1 MTAQDRAMPPTAAPH
16 PAPLPTEDSAH
27 PALSRSLVLLMALA
41 CGVVVAN
48 IYYAQPLV
56 GLIGPAVGLSPE
68 TASLV
73 VTLTQVGYGAGLIL
87 LVPLGDLLEN
97 RRLVVVTLCSTVAA
111 LLVAAV
117 APTASLFLTASFLIG
132 VTSVAVQMLVPLAA
146 HMAPEASRGQVVGN
160 VMSGLLLG
168 ILLARPVS
176 SLIAD
181 SLGWRAVF
189 GLSAV
194 VMVGFAVLMRRV
206 LPQRRPTGRS
216 SYGALLGSLGRLLVR
231 TPVLQRR
238 TVYQT
243 MMFAAFSL
251 YWTSVPLL
259 LAGAPFHL
267 SQRGIALFALSG
279 AAGALVAPIAGR
291 IADRGW
297 TRPATG
303 FALAMAA
310 LSFFVARAGEGSI
323 ALLVLAGLLLD
334 MGVQMNMVLGQRA
347 IYSLGAETRS
357 RMNAIYMAIF
367 FLGGAAGSAL
377 AGYAFAVGGWEPVT
391 WIGFAFP
398 AIGLLFYLTEFRGR
412 PAA

>member
-1 MTAQDRAMPPTAAPH
+1 MPPTVASHSA
-16 PAPLPTEDSAH
+16 EDAAH
-27 PALSRSLVLLMALA
+27 PALSRSLVMLMALA

-73 VTLTQVGYGAGLIL
+73 VTLTQVGYGAGLVL

-117 APTASLFLTASFLIG
+117 APTASLFLAASFLIG

-146 HMAPEASRGQVVGN
+146 HMAPEASRGQVVGT

-189 GLSAV
+189 ALSAV
-194 VMVGFAVLMRRV
+194 AMVGFAVLMRRV
-206 LPQRRPTGRS
+206 LPQRRPKAQS

-377 AGYAFAVGGWEPVT
+377 AGYAFAVGGWAPVT

>member
-1 MTAQDRAMPPTAAPH
+1 MPPTAVPH
-16 PAPLPTEDSAH
+16 PAEDAAH
-27 PALSRSLVLLMALA
+27 PALSRSLVMLMALA

-73 VTLTQVGYGAGLIL
+73 VTLTQVGYGAGLVL

-97 RRLVVVTLCSTVAA
+97 RRLVVATLCSTVAA

-117 APTASLFLTASFLIG
+117 APTASLFLAAAFLIG

-194 VMVGFAVLMRRV
+194 VMVGFAILLWRV
-206 LPQRRPTGRS
+206 LPQRRPQSQS
-216 SYGALLGSLGRLLVR
+216 SYGALIGSLGRLLVR

-398 AIGLLFYLTEFRGR
+398 ALGLLFYLTEFRGR

>member
-1 MTAQDRAMPPTAAPH
+1 MPPTAVPH
-16 PAPLPTEDSAH
+16 TTDAHEDAAH

-73 VTLTQVGYGAGLIL
+73 VTLTQVGYGAGLVL

-97 RRLVVVTLCSTVAA
+97 RRLVVVTLCSTVVA
-111 LLVAAV
+111 LLVATV
-117 APTASLFLTASFLIG
+117 APTASLFLMAAFLIG

-194 VMVGFAVLMRRV
+194 VMVGFAVLLWRV
-206 LPQRRPTGRS
+206 LPQRRPRGQS

-243 MMFAAFSL
+243 MMFASFSL

-259 LAGAPFHL
+259 LMGAPFHL

-347 IYSLGAETRS
+347 IYSMGAETRS

-377 AGYAFAVGGWEPVT
+377 AGYAFAVGGWAPVT

-398 AIGLLFYLTEFRGR
+398 AVGLLFYLTEFRGR
-412 PAA
+412 HAA

>member
-1 MTAQDRAMPPTAAPH
+1 MPPTAAP
-16 PAPLPTEDSAH
+16 LSTEDSAH

-97 RRLVVVTLCSTVAA
+97 RRLVVVTLSSTVLA

-117 APTASLFLTASFLIG
+117 APTASLFLAASFLIG

-189 GLSAV
+189 VLSAV
-194 VMVGFAVLMRRV
+194 AMVGFAVLLWRV
-206 LPQRRPTGRS
+206 LPQRRPTSRS

-377 AGYAFAVGGWEPVT
+377 AGYAFAVGGWAPVT

-412 PAA
+412 SAA

>member
-1 MTAQDRAMPPTAAPH
+1 MPPTAVPR
-16 PAPLPTEDSAH
+16 PAEDAAH
-27 PALSRSLVLLMALA
+27 PALSRSLVMLMALA

-73 VTLTQVGYGAGLIL
+73 VTLTQVGYGAGLVL

-97 RRLVVVTLCSTVAA
+97 RRLVVATLCSTVAA

-117 APTASLFLTASFLIG
+117 APTASLFLAAAFLIG

-194 VMVGFAVLMRRV
+194 AMVGFAVLLWRV

-216 SYGALLGSLGRLLVR
+216 GYGALIGSLGRLLVR

-243 MMFAAFSL
+243 MMFASFSL
-251 YWTSVPLL
+251 YWTAVPLL
-259 LAGAPFHL
+259 LMGAPFHL

-279 AAGALVAPIAGR
+279 AAGALVAPLAGR

-310 LSFFVARAGEGSI
+310 LSFFVAQAGVGAGEGSI

-377 AGYAFAVGGWEPVT
+377 AGYAFAVGGWAPVT

-412 PAA
+412 SAA

>member
-1 MTAQDRAMPPTAAPH
+1 MPPTAAP
-16 PAPLPTEDSAH
+16 LSTEDSAH

-117 APTASLFLTASFLIG
+117 APTASLFLAASFLIG

-194 VMVGFAVLMRRV
+194 AMVGFAVLMRRV

-398 AIGLLFYLTEFRGR
+398 AVGLLFYLTEFRGR

>member
-1 MTAQDRAMPPTAAPH
+1 MPPTAAP
-16 PAPLPTEDSAH
+16 PGASPMDAAH
-27 PALSRSLVLLMALA
+27 PALSRSLVMLMALA

-73 VTLTQVGYGAGLIL
+73 VTLTLVGYGAGLLL

-97 RRLVVVTLCSTVAA
+97 RRLVVVTLSSTVAA

-117 APTASLFLTASFLIG
+117 APTASLFLAAAFLIG

-194 VMVGFAVLMRRV
+194 VMVGFAVLLWRV
-206 LPQRRPTGRS
+206 LPQRRPTSRS
-216 SYGALLGSLGRLLVR
+216 SYGALIGSLGRLLVR

-279 AAGALVAPIAGR
+279 AAGALVAPVAGR

-398 AIGLLFYLTEFRGR
+398 ALGLLFYLTEFRGR
-412 PAA
+412 HAA

>member
-1 MTAQDRAMPPTAAPH
+1 MPPTAAP
-16 PAPLPTEDSAH
+16 PGASSMDAAH
-27 PALSRSLVLLMALA
+27 PALSRSLVMLMALA
-41 CGVVVAN
+41 CGGVVAN

-73 VTLTQVGYGAGLIL
+73 VTLTQVGYGAGLLL

-97 RRLVVVTLCSTVAA
+97 RRLVVATLSSTVAA

-117 APTASLFLTASFLIG
+117 APTASLFLAAAFLIG

-194 VMVGFAVLMRRV
+194 AMVGFAVLLWRV
-206 LPQRRPTGRS
+206 LPQRRPQSRS
-216 SYGALLGSLGRLLVR
+216 GYRALIGSLGRLLAR

-251 YWTSVPLL
+251 YWTAVPLL
-259 LAGAPFHL
+259 LAGSPFHL

-279 AAGALVAPIAGR
+279 AAGALVAPVAGR

-323 ALLVLAGLLLD
+323 ALLVVAGLLLD

-398 AIGLLFYLTEFRGR
+398 ALGLLFYLTEFRGR
-412 PAA
+412 RA

>member
-1 MTAQDRAMPPTAAPH
+1 MTAQDRAMPPTAAP
-16 PAPLPTEDSAH
+16 LSTEDSAH

-97 RRLVVVTLCSTVAA
+97 RRLVVVTLSSTVLA

-117 APTASLFLTASFLIG
+117 APTASLFLAASFLIG

-189 GLSAV
+189 VLSAV
-194 VMVGFAVLMRRV
+194 AMVGFAVLLWRV
-206 LPQRRPTGRS
+206 LPQRRPTSRS

-377 AGYAFAVGGWEPVT
+377 AGYAFAVGGWAPVT

>member
-1 MTAQDRAMPPTAAPH
+1 MPPTAAPHPAPH

-117 APTASLFLTASFLIG
+117 SPTASLFLAASFLIG

-194 VMVGFAVLMRRV
+194 AMVGFAVLMRRV

-259 LAGAPFHL
+259 LAGEPFHL

>member
-1 MTAQDRAMPPTAAPH
+1 MPPTAAPH

-377 AGYAFAVGGWEPVT
+377 AGYAFAVGGWAPVT

>member
-1 MTAQDRAMPPTAAPH
+1 MPPTAVPH
-16 PAPLPTEDSAH
+16 TTEDAAH
-27 PALSRSLVLLMALA
+27 PALSRSLVVLMALA

-73 VTLTQVGYGAGLIL
+73 VTLTQIGYGAGLVL

-97 RRLVVVTLCSTVAA
+97 RRLVVATLCSTVVA

-117 APTASLFLTASFLIG
+117 APTASLFLAAAFLIG

-194 VMVGFAVLMRRV
+194 VMVGFAVLLWRV
-206 LPQRRPTGRS
+206 LPQRRPRGQS

-243 MMFAAFSL
+243 MMFASFSL

-259 LAGAPFHL
+259 LMGAPFHL
-267 SQRGIALFALSG
+267 SQRGVALFALSG

-377 AGYAFAVGGWEPVT
+377 AGYAFAVGGWAPVT

-398 AIGLLFYLTEFRGR
+398 AVGLLFYLTEFRGR
-412 PAA
+412 HAA

>member
-1 MTAQDRAMPPTAAPH
+1 MPPTAVPH
-16 PAPLPTEDSAH
+16 PAEDAAH
-27 PALSRSLVLLMALA
+27 PALSRSLVVLMALA

-73 VTLTQVGYGAGLIL
+73 VTLTQVGYGAGLVL

-97 RRLVVVTLCSTVAA
+97 RRLVVVTLCSTVVA

-117 APTASLFLTASFLIG
+117 APSASLFLTAAFLIG

-194 VMVGFAVLMRRV
+194 VMVGFAVLLWRV
-206 LPQRRPTGRS
+206 LPQRRPKGQS

-243 MMFAAFSL
+243 MMFASFSL

-259 LAGAPFHL
+259 LMGAPFHL

-377 AGYAFAVGGWEPVT
+377 AGYAFAVGGWAPVT

-398 AIGLLFYLTEFRGR
+398 ALGLLFYLTEFRGR
-412 PAA
+412 RSA

>member
-1 MTAQDRAMPPTAAPH
+1 MPPTAAP
-16 PAPLPTEDSAH
+16 PGASPMDAAH
-27 PALSRSLVLLMALA
+27 PALSRSLVMLMALA

-73 VTLTQVGYGAGLIL
+73 VTLTQVGYGAGLLL

-97 RRLVVVTLCSTVAA
+97 RRLVVVTLSSTVAA

-117 APTASLFLTASFLIG
+117 APSASLFLAAAFLIG

-194 VMVGFAVLMRRV
+194 VMVGFAVLLWRV
-206 LPQRRPTGRS
+206 LPQRRPTSRS
-216 SYGALLGSLGRLLVR
+216 SYGALIGSLGRLLVR

-279 AAGALVAPIAGR
+279 AAGALVAPVAGR

-398 AIGLLFYLTEFRGR
+398 ALGLLFYLTEFRGR
-412 PAA
+412 HAA

>member
-1 MTAQDRAMPPTAAPH
+1 MPPTAVPH
-16 PAPLPTEDSAH
+16 PAEDAAH
-27 PALSRSLVLLMALA
+27 PALSRSLVMLMALA

-73 VTLTQVGYGAGLIL
+73 VTLTQVGYGAGLVL

-97 RRLVVVTLCSTVAA
+97 RRLVVATLCSTVAA

-117 APTASLFLTASFLIG
+117 APTASLFLAAAFLIG

-146 HMAPEASRGQVVGN
+146 HMAPEDSRGQVVGN

-181 SLGWRAVF
+181 SFGWRAVF

-194 VMVGFAVLMRRV
+194 AMVGFAVLLWRV
-206 LPQRRPTGRS
+206 LPQRRPNGQS
-216 SYGALLGSLGRLLVR
+216 SYGALIGSLGRLLVR

-243 MMFAAFSL
+243 MMFASFSL

-279 AAGALVAPIAGR
+279 AAGALVAPLAGR

-310 LSFFVARAGEGSI
+310 LSFFVARAGVGAGEGSI

-377 AGYAFAVGGWEPVT
+377 AGYAFAIGGWEPVT

-412 PAA
+412 SAA

>member
-1 MTAQDRAMPPTAAPH
+1 MPPTAVPH
-16 PAPLPTEDSAH
+16 PAEETAH
-27 PALSRSLVLLMALA
+27 PALSRSLVVLMALA

-73 VTLTQVGYGAGLIL
+73 VTLTQIGYGAGLVL

-97 RRLVVVTLCSTVAA
+97 RRLVVATLCSTVVA

-117 APTASLFLTASFLIG
+117 APSASLFLTAAFLIG

-189 GLSAV
+189 ALSAV
-194 VMVGFAVLMRRV
+194 VMVGFAVLLWRV
-206 LPQRRPTGRS
+206 LPQRRPRGQS

-243 MMFAAFSL
+243 MMFASFSL

-377 AGYAFAVGGWEPVT
+377 AGYAFAVGGWAPVT

-398 AIGLLFYLTEFRGR
+398 AVGLLFYLTEFRGR
-412 PAA
+412 HAA

>member
-1 MTAQDRAMPPTAAPH
+1 MPPTVPPGASPFAGDATH
-16 PAPLPTEDSAH
+16 PV
-27 PALSRSLVLLMALA
+27 LSRTLILLMALA
-41 CGVVVAN
+41 CGAVVAN

-73 VTLTQVGYGAGLIL
+73 VTLTQIGYGAGLIL

-97 RRLVVVTLCSTVAA
+97 RRLVVVTLGSTVAA

-117 APTASLFLTASFLIG
+117 APTASLFLAAAFLIG

-146 HMAPEASRGQVVGN
+146 HMAPEASRGQVVGT

-194 VMVGFAVLMRRV
+194 VMVGFAVLLWRV
-206 LPQRRPTGRS
+206 LPQRLPQRPLGGGS
-216 SYGALLGSLGRLLVR
+216 GYGALLGSLGRLLVR

-238 TVYQT
+238 TAYQT

-251 YWTSVPLL
+251 YWTAVPLL
-259 LAGAPFHL
+259 LAGTPFHL
-267 SQRGIALFALSG
+267 TQRGIALFALSG

-291 IADRGW
+291 IADSGW

-398 AIGLLFYLTEFRGR
+398 ALGLLFYLTEFRGR
-412 PAA
+412 HPA

>member
-1 MTAQDRAMPPTAAPH
+1 MPPTAVPH
-16 PAPLPTEDSAH
+16 SAEDTAH

-73 VTLTQVGYGAGLIL
+73 VTLTQIGYGAGLVL

-97 RRLVVVTLCSTVAA
+97 RRLVVVTLCSTVVA

-117 APTASLFLTASFLIG
+117 APTASLFLTAAFLIG

-189 GLSAV
+189 ALSAV
-194 VMVGFAVLMRRV
+194 VMVGFAVLLGRV
-206 LPQRRPTGRS
+206 LPQRRPKGQS

-238 TVYQT
+238 TFYQT
-243 MMFAAFSL
+243 MMFASFSL

-259 LAGAPFHL
+259 LMGAPFHL

-291 IADRGW
+291 VADRGW

-377 AGYAFAVGGWEPVT
+377 AGYAFAVGGWAPVT

-398 AIGLLFYLTEFRGR
+398 ALGLLFYLTEFRGR
-412 PAA
+412 HAA

>member
-1 MTAQDRAMPPTAAPH
+1 MPPTAH
-16 PAPLPTEDSAH
+16 PGASPLAGEAAH
-27 PALSRSLVLLMALA
+27 PALSRTLILLMALA
-41 CGVVVAN
+41 CGAVVAN

-73 VTLTQVGYGAGLIL
+73 VTLTQIGYGAGLIL

-97 RRLVVVTLCSTVAA
+97 RRLVVVTLGSTVAA

-117 APTASLFLTASFLIG
+117 APTASLFLAAAFLIG

-146 HMAPEASRGQVVGN
+146 HMAPEASRGQVVGT

-194 VMVGFAVLMRRV
+194 VMVGFAVLLWRV
-206 LPQRRPTGRS
+206 LPQRRPQRPPGGGS
-216 SYGALLGSLGRLLVR
+216 GYAALLGSLGRLLVC

-238 TVYQT
+238 TAYQT

-251 YWTSVPLL
+251 YWTAVPLL

-267 SQRGIALFALSG
+267 TQRGIALFALSG

-291 IADRGW
+291 IADQGW

-398 AIGLLFYLTEFRGR
+398 ALGLLLYLTEFRGR
-412 PAA
+412 HPA

>member
-1 MTAQDRAMPPTAAPH
+1 MPPTAAPL
-16 PAPLPTEDSAH
+16 PAEDSAH

-117 APTASLFLTASFLIG
+117 APTASLFLAASFLIG

-194 VMVGFAVLMRRV
+194 AMVGFAVLMRRV

-398 AIGLLFYLTEFRGR
+398 AIGLLFYLTEFRG
-412 PAA
+412 AAHRLT

>member
-1 MTAQDRAMPPTAAPH
+1 MPPTAVPH
-16 PAPLPTEDSAH
+16 STEEAAH

-73 VTLTQVGYGAGLIL
+73 VTLTQVGYGAGLVL

-117 APTASLFLTASFLIG
+117 APTASLFLTAAFLIG

-189 GLSAV
+189 ALSAV
-194 VMVGFAVLMRRV
+194 AMVGFAVLLWRV
-206 LPQRRPTGRS
+206 LPQRRPKGQS

-238 TVYQT
+238 TFYQT
-243 MMFAAFSL
+243 MMFASFSL

-259 LAGAPFHL
+259 LMGAPFHL

-310 LSFFVARAGEGSI
+310 LSFFVARAGVGAGEGSI

-377 AGYAFAVGGWEPVT
+377 AGYAFAVGGWAPVT

-398 AIGLLFYLTEFRGR
+398 ALGLLFYLTEFRGR
-412 PAA
+412 HAA

>member
-1 MTAQDRAMPPTAAPH
+1 MPPTAAP
-16 PAPLPTEDSAH
+16 LPVEDAAH

-73 VTLTQVGYGAGLIL
+73 VTLTQVGYGAGLVL

-97 RRLVVVTLCSTVAA
+97 RRLVVVTLSSTVAA

-117 APTASLFLTASFLIG
+117 APTASLFLAAAFLIG

-189 GLSAV
+189 GLSAL
-194 VMVGFAVLMRRV
+194 VMVGFAVLLWRV
-206 LPQRRPTGRS
+206 LPQRRPTSRS
-216 SYGALLGSLGRLLVR
+216 SYGVLLGSLGRLLVR

-377 AGYAFAVGGWEPVT
+377 AGYAFAVGGWAPVT

>member
-1 MTAQDRAMPPTAAPH
+1 MPPTAVPR
-16 PAPLPTEDSAH
+16 PDPLAAGDAAH

-73 VTLTQVGYGAGLIL
+73 VTLTQVGYGAGLVL

-117 APTASLFLTASFLIG
+117 APSASLFLAASFLIG

-168 ILLARPVS
+168 ILLARPLS

-189 GLSAV
+189 ALSAV
-194 VMVGFAVLMRRV
+194 AMVGFAVLLRRV
-206 LPQRRPTGRS
+206 LPQRRPKSQS
-216 SYGALLGSLGRLLVR
+216 SYGALLGSLGQLLVR

-377 AGYAFAVGGWEPVT
+377 AGYAFAVGGWAPVT
-391 WIGFAFP
+391 WIGFTFP
-398 AIGLLFYLTEFRGR
+398 AVGLLVYLTEFRGAARR
-412 PAA
+412 PT

>member
-1 MTAQDRAMPPTAAPH
+1 MPPTAVHA
-16 PAPLPTEDSAH
+16 TEDAAH
-27 PALSRSLVLLMALA
+27 PALSRSLVVLMALA

-73 VTLTQVGYGAGLIL
+73 VTLTQVGYGAGLVL

-97 RRLVVVTLCSTVAA
+97 RRLVVATLCSTVVA

-117 APTASLFLTASFLIG
+117 APTASLFLTAAFLIG

-189 GLSAV
+189 ALSAV
-194 VMVGFAVLMRRV
+194 AMVGFAVLLWRV
-206 LPQRRPTGRS
+206 LPQRRPSGQS

-238 TVYQT
+238 TFYQT
-243 MMFAAFSL
+243 MMFASFSL

-259 LAGAPFHL
+259 LMGAPFHL

-377 AGYAFAVGGWEPVT
+377 AGYAFAVGGWAPVT

-412 PAA
+412 HAA

>member
-1 MTAQDRAMPPTAAPH
+1 MPPTAVPH
-16 PAPLPTEDSAH
+16 TTDAHEDAAH

-73 VTLTQVGYGAGLIL
+73 VTLTQVGYGAGLVL

-97 RRLVVVTLCSTVAA
+97 RRLVVVTLCSTVVA
-111 LLVAAV
+111 LLVATV
-117 APTASLFLTASFLIG
+117 APTASLFLMAAFLIG

-194 VMVGFAVLMRRV
+194 VMVAFAVLLWRV
-206 LPQRRPTGRS
+206 LPQRRPRGQS

-243 MMFAAFSL
+243 MMFASFSL

-259 LAGAPFHL
+259 LMGAPFHL

-377 AGYAFAVGGWEPVT
+377 AGYAFAVGGWAPVT

-398 AIGLLFYLTEFRGR
+398 AVGLLFYLTEFRGR
-412 PAA
+412 HAA

>member
-1 MTAQDRAMPPTAAPH
+1 MPPTAAPH
-16 PAPLPTEDSAH
+16 PAPLPADDAAH
-27 PALSRSLVLLMALA
+27 PALSRSLVVLMALA

-56 GLIGPAVGLSPE
+56 ALIGPAVGLSPE

-73 VTLTQVGYGAGLIL
+73 VTLTQIGYGAGLVL

-97 RRLVVVTLCSTVAA
+97 RRLVVVTLSSTVAA

-117 APTASLFLTASFLIG
+117 APTASLFLTAAFLIG

-194 VMVGFAVLMRRV
+194 VMVGFAVLLWRV
-206 LPQRRPTGRS
+206 LPQRRPRGQS

-243 MMFAAFSL
+243 MMFASFSL

-259 LAGAPFHL
+259 LMGAPFHL

-377 AGYAFAVGGWEPVT
+377 AGYAFAVGGWAPVT

-398 AIGLLFYLTEFRGR
+398 ALGLLFYLTEFRGR

>member
-1 MTAQDRAMPPTAAPH
+1 MPPTAVPH
-16 PAPLPTEDSAH
+16 TTDAHEDAAH

-73 VTLTQVGYGAGLIL
+73 VTLTQVGYGAGLVL

-97 RRLVVVTLCSTVAA
+97 RRLVVVTLCSTVVA
-111 LLVAAV
+111 LLVATV
-117 APTASLFLTASFLIG
+117 APTASLFLMAAFLIG

-194 VMVGFAVLMRRV
+194 VMVAFAVLLWRV
-206 LPQRRPTGRS
+206 LPQRRPRGQS

-243 MMFAAFSL
+243 MMFASFSL

-259 LAGAPFHL
+259 LMGAPFHL

-347 IYSLGAETRS
+347 IYSMGAETRS

-377 AGYAFAVGGWEPVT
+377 AGYAFAVGGWAPVT

-398 AIGLLFYLTEFRGR
+398 AVGLLFYLTEFRGR
-412 PAA
+412 HAA

>member
-1 MTAQDRAMPPTAAPH
+1 MPPTAAP
-16 PAPLPTEDSAH
+16 PGASPMDAAH
-27 PALSRSLVLLMALA
+27 PALSRSLVMLMALA

-73 VTLTQVGYGAGLIL
+73 VTLTQVGYGAGLLL

-97 RRLVVVTLCSTVAA
+97 RRLVVVTLSSTVAA

-117 APTASLFLTASFLIG
+117 APTASLFLAAAFLIG

-194 VMVGFAVLMRRV
+194 VMVGFAVLLWRV
-206 LPQRRPTGRS
+206 LPQRRPTSRS
-216 SYGALLGSLGRLLVR
+216 SYGALIGSLGRLLVR

-279 AAGALVAPIAGR
+279 AAGALVAPVAGR

-398 AIGLLFYLTEFRGR
+398 ALGLLFYLTEFRGR
-412 PAA
+412 HAA

>member
-1 MTAQDRAMPPTAAPH
+1 MPSTAAPL
-16 PAPLPTEDSAH
+16 AEDAAH
-27 PALSRSLVLLMALA
+27 PALSRSLILLMALA

-56 GLIGPAVGLSPE
+56 ALIGPAVGLSPE

-73 VTLTQVGYGAGLIL
+73 VTLTQIGYGAGLIL

-97 RRLVVVTLCSTVAA
+97 RRLVGVTLCSTVVA

-117 APTASLFLTASFLIG
+117 APSAGLFLAASFLIG

-146 HMAPEASRGQVVGN
+146 HMAPEASRGRVVGS

-181 SLGWRAVF
+181 SFGWRAVF

-194 VMVGFAVLMRRV
+194 VMVGFAVLLTRV
-206 LPQRRPTGRS
+206 LPQRRPTSRS

-238 TVYQT
+238 TAYQT
-243 MMFAAFSL
+243 MMFASFSL
-251 YWTSVPLL
+251 YWTAVPLL

-267 SQRGIALFALSG
+267 TQRGIALFALSG

-303 FALAMAA
+303 FALATAA

-367 FLGGAAGSAL
+367 FVGGAAGSAL
-377 AGYAFAVGGWEPVT
+377 AGTAFALGGWGPVT

-398 AIGLLFYLTEFRGR
+398 ALGLLFYLTEFRR
-412 PAA
+412 RRTA

>member
-1 MTAQDRAMPPTAAPH
+1 MPPTAVPH
-16 PAPLPTEDSAH
+16 TTEDAAH
-27 PALSRSLVLLMALA
+27 PALSRSLVVLMALA

-73 VTLTQVGYGAGLIL
+73 VTLTQIGYGAGLVL

-97 RRLVVVTLCSTVAA
+97 RRLVVATLCSTVVA
-111 LLVAAV
+111 LLVATV
-117 APTASLFLTASFLIG
+117 APTASLFLAAAFLIG

-194 VMVGFAVLMRRV
+194 VMVGFAVLLWRV
-206 LPQRRPTGRS
+206 LPQRRPRGQS

-243 MMFAAFSL
+243 MMFASFSL

-259 LAGAPFHL
+259 LMGAPFHL
-267 SQRGIALFALSG
+267 SQRGVALFALSG

-377 AGYAFAVGGWEPVT
+377 AGYAFAVGGWAPVT

-398 AIGLLFYLTEFRGR
+398 AVGLLFYLTEFRGR
-412 PAA
+412 HAA

>member
-1 MTAQDRAMPPTAAPH
+1 MPPTAVPH
-16 PAPLPTEDSAH
+16 PAEDAAH
-27 PALSRSLVLLMALA
+27 PALSRSLVMLMALA

-73 VTLTQVGYGAGLIL
+73 VTLTQVGYGAGLVL

-97 RRLVVVTLCSTVAA
+97 RRLVVATLCSTVAA

-117 APTASLFLTASFLIG
+117 APTASLFLAAAFLIG

-181 SLGWRAVF
+181 SFGWRAVF

-194 VMVGFAVLMRRV
+194 AMVGFAVLLWRV
-206 LPQRRPTGRS
+206 LPQRRPNGQS
-216 SYGALLGSLGRLLVR
+216 SYGALIGSLGRLLVR

-243 MMFAAFSL
+243 MMFASFSL

-279 AAGALVAPIAGR
+279 AAGALVAPLAGR

-310 LSFFVARAGEGSI
+310 LSFFVARAGVGAGEGSI

-377 AGYAFAVGGWEPVT
+377 AGYAFAIGGWEPVT

-412 PAA
+412 SAA

>member
-1 MTAQDRAMPPTAAPH
+1 MPPTAASPSPGNAAQDAGEH
-16 PAPLPTEDSAH
+16 LAH
-27 PALSRSLVLLMALA
+27 PALSRSLVILMAMA

-56 GLIGPAVGLSPE
+56 ALIGPAVGLSPE
-68 TASLV
+68 AASLV
-73 VTLTQVGYGAGLIL
+73 VTLTQIGYGVGLIL

-117 APTASLFLTASFLIG
+117 APTASLFLAAAFLIG

-146 HMAPEASRGQVVGN
+146 HMAPEASRGRVVGN

-189 GLSAV
+189 ALSAV
-194 VMVGFAVLMRRV
+194 VMVGFAVLLARV
-206 LPQRRPTGRS
+206 LPQRRPRAGS
-216 SYGALLGSLGRLLVR
+216 GYGALIGSLGRLLVR

-238 TVYQT
+238 TAYQT
-243 MMFAAFSL
+243 MVFASFSL
-251 YWTSVPLL
+251 YWTAVPLL

-267 SQRGIALFALSG
+267 TQRGIALFALSG

-303 FALAMAA
+303 VALAMAA

-377 AGYAFAVGGWEPVT
+377 AGYAFATGGWEPVT

-398 AIGLLFYLTEFRGR
+398 ALGLLFYLTEFLGR
-412 PAA
+412 RTA

>member
-1 MTAQDRAMPPTAAPH
+1 MPPTAAPLS
-16 PAPLPTEDSAH
+16 AEDAAH

-73 VTLTQVGYGAGLIL
+73 VTLTQVGYGAGLVL

-97 RRLVVVTLCSTVAA
+97 RRLVVATLCSTVLA

-189 GLSAV
+189 GLSALA
-194 VMVGFAVLMRRV
+194 MVGFAVLLRRV
-206 LPQRRPTGRS
+206 LPQRRPTSRS

-303 FALAMAA
+303 VALAMAA

-377 AGYAFAVGGWEPVT
+377 AGYAFAVGGWAPVT

-398 AIGLLFYLTEFRGR
+398 ALGLLFYLTEFRGR
-412 PAA
+412 RSA

>member
-1 MTAQDRAMPPTAAPH
+1 MPPTAAP
-16 PAPLPTEDSAH
+16 LSTEDAAH

-117 APTASLFLTASFLIG
+117 APTASLFLAASFLIG

-194 VMVGFAVLMRRV
+194 AMVGFAVLMRRV
-206 LPQRRPTGRS
+206 LPQRRPAGRT

-398 AIGLLFYLTEFRGR
+398 AIGLLVYLTEFRGR

>member
-1 MTAQDRAMPPTAAPH
+1 MPPTAVPH
-16 PAPLPTEDSAH
+16 TTDAHEDAAH

-73 VTLTQVGYGAGLIL
+73 VTLTQVGYGAGLVL

-97 RRLVVVTLCSTVAA
+97 RRLVVVTLCSTVVA
-111 LLVAAV
+111 LLVATV
-117 APTASLFLTASFLIG
+117 APTASLFLTAAFLIG

-194 VMVGFAVLMRRV
+194 VMVGLAVLLWRV
-206 LPQRRPTGRS
+206 LPQRRPRGQS

-243 MMFAAFSL
+243 MMFASFSL

-259 LAGAPFHL
+259 LMGAPFHL

-377 AGYAFAVGGWEPVT
+377 AGYAFAVGGWAPVT

-398 AIGLLFYLTEFRGR
+398 AVGLLFYLTEFRGR
-412 PAA
+412 HAA

>member
-1 MTAQDRAMPPTAAPH
+1 MPPTAVPH
-16 PAPLPTEDSAH
+16 TTEDAAH

-73 VTLTQVGYGAGLIL
+73 VTLTQVGYGAGLVL

-97 RRLVVVTLCSTVAA
+97 RRLVVVTLCSTVLA

-117 APTASLFLTASFLIG
+117 APSASLFLTAAFLIG

-194 VMVGFAVLMRRV
+194 VMVGFAVLLWRV
-206 LPQRRPTGRS
+206 LPQRRPKGQS

-259 LAGAPFHL
+259 LMGAPFHL

-377 AGYAFAVGGWEPVT
+377 AGYAFAVGGWAPVT

-398 AIGLLFYLTEFRGR
+398 AVGLLFYLTEFRGR
-412 PAA
+412 HAA